1 MDKNAIALII
11 AFLIIGILIGYFL
24 LPIIVHSLTTSG
36 GNVFGSSNGA
46 SPPPMP

>member
-11 AFLIIGILIGYFL
+11 IFLVIGILVGYFL

-36 GNVFGSSNGA
+36 GNVFGSSSGA